1 MNKDLKKIK
10 AIIAISLEANRVI
23 NIVKAK
29 HELRT
34 KSEAIETL
42 TKEYLKHVPHSF
54 HKEQEIKK
62 FRELYG

>member
-34 KSEAIETL
+34 KSEAIEML
-42 TKEYLKHVPHSF
+42 VEEYLEHVPHSY
-54 HKEQEIKK
+54 HKDKINK
-62 FRELYG
+62 FRQLYG